1 MAHKVLLADDSVTA
15 QNMGRR
21 ILVDAGYE
29 VITVNN
35 GSSALKKITEAKP
48 DLIVLDVYMPGYGGL
63 EVCQRIRET
72 PETARIPV
80 LLTVGK
86 LEPFK
91 GDEARRVRADAF
103 IVKPFEASELLAAL
117 THLEDKIVAQPSA
130 PKRGQL
136 KTGPAPE
143 SGSDFGDKDR
153 GWRSR
158 LRIPPL
164 RGKDHETEAGPPP
177 SQEFYEV
184 KLRGS
189 ESAPAPTETAA
200 VAPPVVEQEALNRIP
215 EPEDGQRPETEPA
228 VESKAS
234 QPAAGDERTIAKDLE
249 ATPARPEIETAV
261 HPESAAATS
270 VAPVA
275 EDRPQGDQR
284 LGAEE
289 VAAALATLA
298 PENPQAGAPAT
309 TEARSQAGTAEAA
322 SAVMAAT
329 GTGLQVTGS
338 RWIAEPIALTNDE
351 SSLILE
357 HEMQKALAAPAA
369 DAAPSVVSHSGI
381 PSPATESSTSPETK
395 LTPQPEKAVSA
406 GSTIETRD
414 GTVVSA
420 SSSQSAEGKA
430 ALLPESSNLQEKPLQ
445 AYAAQA
451 SAGEGQKP
459 QGTNAEVVASS
470 QPSPATDLPAVAAQS
485 KEDPTLA
492 AVERLLTESLAP
504 PALTA
509 KIVEVTQSSLNKVP
523 ETSGTQSATEAR
535 AGAPAESAD
544 AIARIVDG
552 VLAELKPKLIEEIV
566 KKMTK
571 DGK

>member
-130 PKRGQL
+130 PKRNQPL
-136 KTGPAPE
+136 KADPPPEPA
-143 SGSDFGDKDR
+143 SDFGDKDR

-158 LRIPPL
+158 LRIPAV
-164 RGKDHETEAGPPP
+164 RGRTRDAEPDSDSPPQP
-177 SQEFYEV
+177 SEFYEV

-189 ESAPAPTETAA
+189 ESAPPPAEIAA
-200 VAPPVVEQEALNRIP
+200 VVPTAVEQEALNRTSEPQAGQGP
-215 EPEDGQRPETEPA
+215 EAEPA
-228 VESKAS
+228 VEPQPS
-234 QPAAGDERTIAKDLE
+234 QPATGEERTIAKDLGE
-249 ATPARPEIETAV
+249 TPARLESEPTL
-261 HPESAAATS
+261 HPEPAVATS
-270 VAPVA
+270 IAPVA
-275 EDRPQGDQR
+275 EDRPQAERR
-284 LGAEE
+284 LGEE
-289 VAAALATLA
+289 DVAAALATLA
-298 PENPQAGAPAT
+298 PNSARSAAPGKADARPQAGGSEPA
-309 TEARSQAGTAEAA
+309 AA
-322 SAVMAAT
+322 TMAAT
-329 GTGLQVTGS
+329 GTRLQLATT
-338 RWIAEPIALTNDE
+338 RWIAEAVALTNDE

-357 HEMQKALAAPAA
+357 HEMQKALAALAAPAA
-369 DAAPSVVSHSGI
+369 EASVVSPSEI
-381 PSPATESSTSPETK
+381 PSLALESSIPQETK
-395 LTPQPEKAVSA
+395 LLPPEKPASPDTKETRDEAAVSA
-406 GSTIETRD
+406 F
-414 GTVVSA
+414 
-420 SSSQSAEGKA
+420 SSPVGEKA
-430 ALLPESSNLQEKPLQ
+430 ASLPESSDPLGKQLQ

-451 SAGEGQKP
+451 SAGE
-459 QGTNAEVVASS
+459 VATS
-470 QPSPATDLPAVAAQS
+470 QPSPTTDPPAVVAPS
-485 KEDPTLA
+485 KEDLAVA
-492 AVERLLTESLAP
+492 AVERLLAESVAP

-509 KIVEVTQSSLNKVP
+509 KIVEVAQSSLSKLSQEP
-523 ETSGTQSATEAR
+523 GTQSAAE
-535 AGAPAESAD
+535 AGAGASADSAD

-552 VLAELKPKLIEEIV
+552 VLSELKPKLIEEIV
-566 KKMTK
+566 KKMKK
-571 DGK
+571 DDK